1 MSKDKSEKEIMK
13 RLFLLEEDF
22 NRDPE
27 KAVSGREAFL
37 AQAAAIREKGSIHTK
52 ARATS
57 SSLPLRRRTKSLFSS
72 IYASIMIAI
81 AIVMATGIATVQA
94 SQRSQPDQFLYPVK
108 IAAEDVALSM
118 TADQVARFNLSADYV
133 QNRASEI
140 MGIFNEGKV
149 PSSQVIARY
158 NAQIQRAVGL
168 AAGLEDEDAVEALGR
183 LQNRLEVQEQS
194 FELLNTEVSDDAMK
208 ARATILEVVHGQID
222 LSKEGQANLPHLR
235 QLIDQK
241 KLTAT
246 ATIEPTK
253 TKTSPG
259 RGHATGTTGSTETES
274 SCSDSTLSICPNT
287 DTSGISATSTPTDNN
302 GNAFGRTKTH
312 TPPGQ
317 VNKTATKTPKPTK
330 TPK

>member
-1 MSKDKSEKEIMK
+1 M
-13 RLFLLEEDF
+13 EDF
-22 NRDPE
+22 KREPE
-27 KAVSGREAFL
+27 KAARGREAFL
-37 AQAAAIREKGSIHTK
+37 SQAASLREK
-52 ARATS
+52 ATVRTRGKTNS
-57 SSLPLRRRTKSLFSS
+57 ATFPLRRRTKSLFSS
-72 IYASIMIAI
+72 IYSSIMIAL
-81 AIVMATGIATVQA
+81 AIVLATGIATVQA

-118 TADQVARFNLSADYV
+118 TADQAAQFNLSADYV

-140 MGIFNEGKV
+140 MLIFNEGKV

-158 NAQIQRAVGL
+158 NAQIQRSVGL
-168 AAGLEDEDAVEALGR
+168 AAGLEDKAAVEALGR

-194 FELLNTEVSDDAMK
+194 FELLNTEVSDDAMT
-208 ARATILEVVHGQID
+208 ARETILEVVRGQID

-235 QLIDQK
+235 ELINQD

-246 ATIEPTK
+246 VTVEPTK

-259 RGHATGTTGSTETES
+259 RGHATSTTGSNGTG
-274 SCSDSTLSICPNT
+274 STCIDTTTSTCTNT
-287 DTSGISATSTPTDNN
+287 GTSGISVSSTPTENN
-302 GNAFGRTKTH
+302 GNAYGRTKTH
-312 TPPGQ
+312 TPPGL